1 VLARRRGVLARRRGV
16 LARRRGVLARRREPG
31 RSGSL
36 VRAVTVVVTLLLIVG
51 GIMSIGRSVV

>member
-1 VLARRRGVLARRRGV
+1 VLARRRGV